1 MSLKT
6 IATDGSCLQNP
17 GGPSGWAW
25 VADDGEYKSG
35 ALVRG
40 TNQIAELEALLNGL
54 RDNIHEPDLRIES
67 DSQYAL
73 KVLTQWGQG
82 WRRKGWKNSQG
93 ATVANL
99 QLVKQLLILAD
110 VRADSGLPEID
121 FTWVKGH
128 ARGRH
133 PLNEAADFRAGEA
146 ARYAREHR
154 RAELFHGVDPS
165 RATLVL

>member
-1 MSLKT
+1 MTLKT

-25 VADDGEYKSG
+25 VADTGEYRSG

-54 RDNIHEPDLRIES
+54 RDNMHEPELRIES

-73 KVLTQWGQG
+73 KVLTTWGPG
-82 WRRKGWKNSQG
+82 WRRKGWRNSQG
-93 ATVANL
+93 AIVANL
-99 QLVKQLLILAD
+99 QLVKQLLHLAD
-110 VRADSGLPEID
+110 IRLDSGLPPIA
-121 FTWVKGH
+121 FQWVKGH
-128 ARGRH
+128 ARGAH

-146 ARYAREHR
+146 ARFAREHR
-154 RAELFHGVDPS
+154 RADLFGGVDRD
-165 RATLVL
+165 RATLVR